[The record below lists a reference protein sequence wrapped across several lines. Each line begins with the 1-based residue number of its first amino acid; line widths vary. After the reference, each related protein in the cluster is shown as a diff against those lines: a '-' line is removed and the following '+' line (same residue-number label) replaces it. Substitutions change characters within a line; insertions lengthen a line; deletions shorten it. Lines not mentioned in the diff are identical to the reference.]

1 MTEVDKMMN
10 KFYLHIYKY
19 VYMSNV
25 AKKFIYAFVNMYI
38 QWAMLY
44 FLNKH
49 SIYLITKEKKLI
61 C

>member
-10 KFYLHIYKY
+10 KFYLRIYKY

-38 QWAMLY
+38 
-44 FLNKH
+44 K
-49 SIYLITKEKKLI
+49 
-61 C
+61 